1 MTFIFSVFICVYL
14 CLSVAVFCWN
24 DALFDRYAGKYE
36 LRPGF
41 VLTVTREANSL
52 MVQATGQGKFE
63 VFPES
68 DLKYFAKVTELT
80 IAFVKGDDGKVSE
93 LILTQGGRD
102 QHAKRI
108 E

>member
-1 MTFIFSVFICVYL
+1 
-14 CLSVAVFCWN
+14 
-24 DALFDRYAGKYE
+24 
-36 LRPGF
+36 
-41 VLTVTREANSL
+41 VTHEANTL

-68 DLKYFAKVTELT
+68 DLKYFARVTELT